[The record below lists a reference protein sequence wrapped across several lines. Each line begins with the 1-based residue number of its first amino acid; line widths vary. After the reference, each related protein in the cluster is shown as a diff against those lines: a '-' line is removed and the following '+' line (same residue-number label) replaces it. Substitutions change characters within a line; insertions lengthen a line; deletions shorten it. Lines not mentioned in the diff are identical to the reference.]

1 MFRKKEQKPSSRI
14 ETLIGVETA
23 IHGDIHFSGGLRVD
37 GTIHGNVRETA
48 GKACTLVLSEHGRI
62 EGAIEASHAV
72 INGTVVGPVK
82 AGSYI
87 ELQSKSRVSGDVYYR
102 TLEIHIGAIVEGKL
116 VYINDSDVVNQD
128 LTSSQD

>member
-1 MFRKKEQKPSSRI
+1 
-14 ETLIGVETA
+14 
-23 IHGDIHFSGGLRVD
+23 LRVD

-72 INGTVVGPVK
+72 INGTVTGPVK
-82 AGSYI
+82 AASYI

-102 TLEIHIGAIVEGKL
+102 MLEIHTGAIIEGKL
-116 VYINDSDVVNQD
+116 VYINDSDVVNQE
-128 LTSSQD
+128 LTSGQD